1 MENEEKNLN
10 NQEYFNNNIN
20 KDAHLNYQYFD
31 NNVNIIEKENKKVD
45 NKLIKSKSVNKKI
58 NNPKLNY
65 DYGDNVDTEIINQ
78 ISNSNI
84 KINIRDNL
92 DIINNNKEKENK
104 EMNNDRIPNIK
115 YYDII
120 NKNKYLNTT
129 KNYSGLY
136 NEFKRRYNSCE
147 NLSKQNNK
155 VNNYYRQSYYK
166 NYMNC
171 IQRNYLTLNSN
182 SLSNNISCNLFE
194 KEIKTPLR
202 YEYEHKINNI
212 NVNFTE
218 NKINSFTPNRY
229 FKSNN
234 NNKKNKIDTFISKA
248 KEKIIILENKIQE
261 YEKERISYIN
271 QIKVYKNSFKVISD
285 FFTFISNN
293 FIQNFFPKNQ
303 IFQIDNENIL
313 YMYFK
318 NLEEYIS
325 KLNKEVYDYKYKYEK
340 LLEVD
345 SNRPSLSTKN
355 TLNMNK
361 PNKEYRTQNNS
372 FTEFCDKTGNSI
384 YDDDNDNS
392 NNENSNKDNSK
403 YENLEKRVL
412 LLEKE
417 LFSKKSERKSEKKI
431 EGKSEKIRA
440 KSGPKISINK
450 KEITKI
456 KKLKVDDS
464 ETSKN
469 NEIIEK
475 KVNKNN
481 NNTINNSKANSRI
494 KKNFPLTKNKS
505 YKTGKYKKK

>member
-1 MENEEKNLN
+1 MDEI
-10 NQEYFNNNIN
+10 NNNIN

-31 NNVNIIEKENKKVD
+31 NNVNILEKENKKVD
-45 NKLIKSKSVNKKI
+45 AKLIKSKSVTKKI

-84 KINIRDNL
+84 KMNIRDNL
-92 DIINNNKEKENK
+92 EIINNNKEKENID
-104 EMNNDRIPNIK
+104 MNNDRIVNLK
-115 YYDII
+115 YADII
-120 NKNKYLNTT
+120 NKDKYLNTT

-182 SLSNNISCNLFE
+182 SLYNNLSCDLFE

-202 YEYEHKINNI
+202 SEYENKINNI
-212 NVNFTE
+212 DVNFSE
-218 NKINSFTPNRY
+218 NKMNSFTPNRY

-234 NNKKNKIDTFISKA
+234 KNKVDVFILKA
-248 KEKIIILENKIQE
+248 KEKIFSLENKIQE

-271 QIKVYKNSFKVISD
+271 QFKIYKNSFKVISD
-285 FFTFISNN
+285 FFSFISKN

-303 IFQIDNENIL
+303 IFQLDDENIL

-318 NLEEYIS
+318 NLEEYIT
-325 KLNKEVYDYKYKYEK
+325 KLNNEVNDYKYKYEK
-340 LLEVD
+340 LLEID

-355 TLNMNK
+355 TMNLNK
-361 PNKEYRTQNNS
+361 PNKDYRTQNNS
-372 FTEFCDKTGNSI
+372 FSEFYDKTENSI
-384 YDDDNDNS
+384 YENGNDNNENYNS
-392 NNENSNKDNSK
+392 NNDNNKYK
-403 YENLEKRVL
+403 NLEKRVL

-417 LFSKKSERKSEKKI
+417 LFSKKDGEKT
-431 EGKSEKIRA
+431 EKIRA
-440 KSGPKISINK
+440 KSGTKISINK
-450 KEITKI
+450 KEITK
-456 KKLKVDDS
+456 KKKIKVDNN
-464 ETSKN
+464 ENNKN

-475 KVNKNN
+475 KFNKIYHNMTN
-481 NNTINNSKANSRI
+481 FSNGNSRI
-494 KKNFPLTKNKS
+494 KKSFPLTKNII

>member
-10 NQEYFNNNIN
+10 IDNEINNNIN

-31 NNVNIIEKENKKVD
+31 NNVNILEKENKKVD
-45 NKLIKSKSVNKKI
+45 DKLIKSKSVNKKI

-92 DIINNNKEKENK
+92 DIINNNKEKENID
-104 EMNNDRIPNIK
+104 MNNDRIVNLE
-115 YYDII
+115 YADII
-120 NKNKYLNTT
+120 NKDKYLNTT

-202 YEYEHKINNI
+202 YEYENKINNI

-234 NNKKNKIDTFISKA
+234 NKKNKIDTFISKA
-248 KEKIIILENKIQE
+248 KEKILVLENKIQE

-303 IFQIDNENIL
+303 IFQLDNENIL

-355 TLNMNK
+355 TMNMNK

-417 LFSKKSERKSEKKI
+417 LFSKKSDRQNEKKI

-450 KEITKI
+450 KEIKNI

-481 NNTINNSKANSRI
+481 NNTINISKGNSKI

-505 YKTGKYKKK
+505 YKTGKFKKK

>member
-31 NNVNIIEKENKKVD
+31 NNVNILEKKNKKVD
-45 NKLIKSKSVNKKI
+45 NKLIKSKSVTKKI

-92 DIINNNKEKENK
+92 DIINNNKEKENID
-104 EMNNDRIPNIK
+104 MNNDRIVNLK
-115 YYDII
+115 YTDII

-129 KNYSGLY
+129 KNYSSLY

-147 NLSKQNNK
+147 NLAKQNNK

-182 SLSNNISCNLFE
+182 SLSNNISYNLFE

-202 YEYEHKINNI
+202 YEYENKINNI

-234 NNKKNKIDTFISKA
+234 NKKNKIDTFISKA
-248 KEKIIILENKIQE
+248 KEKILFLENKIQE

-303 IFQIDNENIL
+303 IFQLDNENIL

-417 LFSKKSERKSEKKI
+417 LFSKKSERKNEKKI

-450 KEITKI
+450 KEII
-456 KKLKVDDS
+456 FCLIHLLFS
-464 ETSKN
+464 
-469 NEIIEK
+469 
-475 KVNKNN
+475 
-481 NNTINNSKANSRI
+481 
-494 KKNFPLTKNKS
+494 
-505 YKTGKYKKK
+505 

>member
-10 NQEYFNNNIN
+10 KEYFNNNIN

-31 NNVNIIEKENKKVD
+31 NNVNILEKENKKVD
-45 NKLIKSKSVNKKI
+45 DKLIKSKSVNKKI

-92 DIINNNKEKENK
+92 DIINNNKEKENI

-115 YYDII
+115 YDDII

-182 SLSNNISCNLFE
+182 SLSSNISCNLFE

-202 YEYEHKINNI
+202 YEYENKINNI

-234 NNKKNKIDTFISKA
+234 NNKKNKIDTFIAKA
-248 KEKIIILENKIQE
+248 KEKILFLENKIQE
-261 YEKERISYIN
+261 YEKERISHIN

-303 IFQIDNENIL
+303 IFQLDNENIL

-355 TLNMNK
+355 TMNMNK

-431 EGKSEKIRA
+431 EGKSEKTRA
-440 KSGPKISINK
+440 KSGPKIFINR

-456 KKLKVDDS
+456 KRLKVDDS
-464 ETSKN
+464 EISKN

-481 NNTINNSKANSRI
+481 NNTINISNGKTKI
-494 KKNFPLTKNKS
+494 KKNLPSTKNKS

>member
-1 MENEEKNLN
+1 M
-10 NQEYFNNNIN
+10 
-20 KDAHLNYQYFD
+20 
-31 NNVNIIEKENKKVD
+31 
-45 NKLIKSKSVNKKI
+45 
-58 NNPKLNY
+58 
-65 DYGDNVDTEIINQ
+65 
-78 ISNSNI
+78 
-84 KINIRDNL
+84 
-92 DIINNNKEKENK
+92 
-104 EMNNDRIPNIK
+104 
-115 YYDII
+115 
-120 NKNKYLNTT
+120 
-129 KNYSGLY
+129 
-136 NEFKRRYNSCE
+136 
-147 NLSKQNNK
+147 
-155 VNNYYRQSYYK
+155 
-166 NYMNC
+166 
-171 IQRNYLTLNSN
+171 
-182 SLSNNISCNLFE
+182 
-194 KEIKTPLR
+194 
-202 YEYEHKINNI
+202 
-212 NVNFTE
+212 
-218 NKINSFTPNRY
+218 
-229 FKSNN
+229 
-234 NNKKNKIDTFISKA
+234 
-248 KEKIIILENKIQE
+248 
-261 YEKERISYIN
+261 N

-303 IFQIDNENIL
+303 IFQLDNENIL

-372 FTEFCDKTGNSI
+372 FTEFC
-384 YDDDNDNS
+384 
-392 NNENSNKDNSK
+392 NKDNSK

-481 NNTINNSKANSRI
+481 NNTINISKGNSKI

-505 YKTGKYKKK
+505 YKTGKFKKK

>member
-10 NQEYFNNNIN
+10 KEYFNNNIN

-31 NNVNIIEKENKKVD
+31 NNVNILEEENKKVD
-45 NKLIKSKSVNKKI
+45 DKLIKSKSVTKKI

-84 KINIRDNL
+84 KMNIRDNL
-92 DIINNNKEKENK
+92 DIINNNKEKENID
-104 EMNNDRIPNIK
+104 MNNDRIVNLK
-115 YYDII
+115 YTDII

-129 KNYSGLY
+129 KNYSSLY

-147 NLSKQNNK
+147 NLAKQNNK

-202 YEYEHKINNI
+202 YEYENKINNI

-234 NNKKNKIDTFISKA
+234 NKKNKIDTFISKA
-248 KEKIIILENKIQE
+248 KEKILVLENKIQE

-303 IFQIDNENIL
+303 IFQLDNENIL

-355 TLNMNK
+355 TMNMNK

-481 NNTINNSKANSRI
+481 NNTINISKGNSKI

-505 YKTGKYKKK
+505 YKTGKFKKK